1 MDNLTE
7 GRLPILANVLYI
19 LSAVSVEPMT
29 MVSIGVIIMG
39 GVIIAK
45 EVHDLTTSA
54 AEDVITVVRGS
65 HVERAGAFVYFLHL
79 VNIDLNSASAVQLPR
94 PHYG

>member
-7 GRLPILANVLYI
+7 GRPPILANVLYI
-19 LSAVSVEPMT
+19 LSAISVELMK
-29 MVSIGVIIMG
+29 MVSIGVVIVG
-39 GVIIAK
+39 GVVIAE
-45 EVHDLTTSA
+45 EVHYPATST
-54 AEDVITVVRGS
+54 AEDVITVARGS
-65 HVERAGAFVYFLHL
+65 HIERAGAFVYFLHL